1 MEFLRGTGAGPG
13 RSRRHGA
20 AYPIRITRPEYRS
33 ARAGFRRRVA
43 VMTDLTG
50 SLSGRAALVTGA
62 SRGIGHAIAAEL
74 LTRGASV
81 TITARKPDE
90 LAAAAKELVEGPA
103 GGAEDRVLAVVGN
116 AGSAE
121 ARAESVDAT
130 VAAFGRLDILVNNT
144 GINPVYGL
152 LVDADLD
159 GIRKIFEI
167 NIVSM
172 IAYVQLAYRA
182 WMAEHGGSII
192 NLASVG
198 GLRSTGVI
206 AAYGASKAALIRLT
220 EELAWELGPS
230 IRVNA
235 VAPAVVKTKFA
246 AALYAEGEEKIS
258 AAYPMKRLGNPEDVA
273 ALVGFLVS
281 DEASWITGET
291 VRVDGG
297 LLATGTLG

>member
-1 MEFLRGTGAGPG
+1 
-13 RSRRHGA
+13 
-20 AYPIRITRPEYRS
+20 
-33 ARAGFRRRVA
+33 
-43 VMTDLTG
+43 MTDLTG
-50 SLSGRAALVTGA
+50 RAALITGA

-90 LAAAAKELVEGPA
+90 LAAAAEELVAGPA
-103 GGAEDRVLAVVGN
+103 GGASDRVLAVAGN

-121 ARAESVDAT
+121 SREESVQRT

-144 GINPVYGL
+144 GVNPVYGP

-172 IAYVQLAYRA
+172 IAYVQLAHRA
-182 WMAEHGGSII
+182 WMGEHGGSIV

-198 GLRSTGVI
+198 GLRSTGKI
-206 AAYGASKAALIRLT
+206 AAYGASKAAVIRFT

-246 AALYAEGEEKIS
+246 AALYADGEDKVS

>member
-1 MEFLRGTGAGPG
+1 
-13 RSRRHGA
+13 
-20 AYPIRITRPEYRS
+20 
-33 ARAGFRRRVA
+33 
-43 VMTDLTG
+43 MTDLTG

-144 GINPVYGL
+144 GINPVYGP

-172 IAYVQLAYRA
+172 LAYVQLAHRA

-192 NLASVG
+192 NIASVG

-206 AAYGASKAALIRLT
+206 AAYGASKAAVIRLT
-220 EELAWELGPS
+220 EELAWQLGPA

-246 AALYAEGEEKIS
+246 AALYAEGEDKVS
-258 AAYPMKRLGNPEDVA
+258 AAYPMKRLGRPEDVA

-297 LLATGTLG
+297 ILATGTLG

>member
-1 MEFLRGTGAGPG
+1 
-13 RSRRHGA
+13 
-20 AYPIRITRPEYRS
+20 
-33 ARAGFRRRVA
+33 
-43 VMTDLTG
+43 MTDLTG

-103 GGAEDRVLAVVGN
+103 GGAEDRVLAVAGN

-130 VAAFGRLDILVNNT
+130 MAAFGQLDILVNNT
-144 GINPVYGL
+144 GINPVYGP

-192 NLASVG
+192 NIASVG

-206 AAYGASKAALIRLT
+206 AAYGASKAAVIRLT
-220 EELAWELGPS
+220 EELAWQLGPAV
-230 IRVNA
+230 RVNA

-246 AALYAEGEEKIS
+246 AALYAEGEDKVS
-258 AAYPMKRLGNPEDVA
+258 AAYPMKRLGRPEDVA

-297 LLATGTLG
+297 ILATGTLG